1 LHVKNPR
8 KYHTYFLAKKS
19 KWNVDFSCQLKTKHT
34 MKQEN
39 KQGRKKEMVLK
50 TSLLSTLYISFSH
63 KNTFVIYCFALKTL
77 MFCNFVFF

>member
-1 LHVKNPR
+1 
-8 KYHTYFLAKKS
+8 
-19 KWNVDFSCQLKTKHT
+19 